1 MKKTGFRVDVS
12 TLRKKLEAMKQVAA
26 IQFKPDVMDYTKK
39 TLATASRITPV
50 RDFSVI
56 RTNQIQKK
64 GNQFQRWKEQ
74 GGRGK
79 TKAQF
84 LAGRAPARFLYRAS
98 WGQLARS
105 LGLQIPESQQVKSA
119 TSRRD
124 PIKAPPRAYGQ
135 IRGGKRTFSVAMFN
149 PFLAIP
155 SRYKKFT
162 GEEIIADA
170 QKKHERQFRRSVN
183 KRLKVTLFA
192 IMNK

>member
-26 IQFKPDVMDYTKK
+26 IQFRPDVMDYTKK

-50 RDFSVI
+50 RDFSLI
-56 RTNQIQKK
+56 RSNQIQKK

-105 LGLQIPESQQVKSA
+105 LGLQIPESQQVKNA

-149 PFLAIP
+149 PFLAMP

-162 GEEIIADA
+162 GEQIISDA

>member
-56 RTNQIQKK
+56 RSNQIQKK
-64 GNQFQRWKEQ
+64 GNQFQRWREQ

-105 LGLQIPESQQVKSA
+105 LGLQIPESQQVKNA

-149 PFLAIP
+149 PFLAMP

-162 GEEIIADA
+162 GEQIIADA
-170 QKKHERQFRRSVN
+170 QKKHERQFRRQVN
-183 KRLKVTLFA
+183 KRLKVILYA
-192 IMNK
+192 ITNK

>member
-1 MKKTGFRVDVS
+1 
-12 TLRKKLEAMKQVAA
+12 
-26 IQFKPDVMDYTKK
+26 MDYTKK

-50 RDFSVI
+50 RDFSLI
-56 RTNQIQKK
+56 RSNQIQKK

-105 LGLQIPESQQVKSA
+105 LGLQIPESQQVKNA

-162 GEEIIADA
+162 GEQIIADA
-170 QKKHERQFRRSVN
+170 QKKHERQFRRNVN

>member
-1 MKKTGFRVDVS
+1 MKNTGFRVDVS
-12 TLRKKLEAMKQVAA
+12 TLRKKLAAMQQVAA

-50 RDFSVI
+50 RDYQLI
-56 RTNQIQKK
+56 RTNQIIKPR
-64 GNQFQRWKEQ
+64 NQYDQWRAH

-79 TKAQF
+79 TRPQF
-84 LAGRAPARFLYRAS
+84 LAGRAPARFLYKAS

-105 LGLQIPESQQVKSA
+105 LGLQIPESQQVKNA

-155 SRYKKFT
+155 SRYKDFT
-162 GEEIIADA
+162 GEQIISDA
-170 QKKHERQFRRSVN
+170 QKKHERQFRRNVN
-183 KRLKVTLFA
+183 KRLKVILYA
-192 IMNK
+192 VMNK

>member
-50 RDFSVI
+50 RDFSLI
-56 RTNQIQKK
+56 RSNQIQKK
-64 GNQFQRWKEQ
+64 GNQFQRWREQ

-105 LGLQIPESQQVKSA
+105 LGLQIPESQQVKNA

-162 GEEIIADA
+162 GEQIIADA
-170 QKKHERQFRRSVN
+170 QKKHERQFRRNVN

>member
-56 RTNQIQKK
+56 RSNQIQKK

-105 LGLQIPESQQVKSA
+105 LGLQIPESQQVKNA

-149 PFLAIP
+149 PFLAMP

-162 GEEIIADA
+162 GEQIIADA
-170 QKKHERQFRRSVN
+170 QKKHERQFRRQVN

>member
-56 RTNQIQKK
+56 RSNQIQKK

-105 LGLQIPESQQVKSA
+105 LGLQIPESQQVKNA

-149 PFLAIP
+149 PFLAMP

-162 GEEIIADA
+162 GEQIIADA

>member
-56 RTNQIQKK
+56 RSNQIQKK

-105 LGLQIPESQQVKSA
+105 LGLQIPESQQVKNA

-149 PFLAIP
+149 PFLAMP

-162 GEEIIADA
+162 GEQIIADA
-170 QKKHERQFRRSVN
+170 QKKHERQFRRNVN
-183 KRLKVTLFA
+183 KRLKVTLYA

>member
-50 RDFSVI
+50 RDFSLI
-56 RTNQIQKK
+56 RSNQIQKK

-105 LGLQIPESQQVKSA
+105 LGLQIPESQQVKNA

-149 PFLAIP
+149 PFLAMP

-162 GEEIIADA
+162 GEQIIADA
-170 QKKHERQFRRSVN
+170 QKKHERQFRRNVN
-183 KRLKVTLFA
+183 KRLKVTLYA

>member
-12 TLRKKLEAMKQVAA
+12 TLRKKLAAMQQVAA

-50 RDFSVI
+50 RDYQLI
-56 RTNQIQKK
+56 RTNQIIKPR
-64 GNQFQRWKEQ
+64 NQYDQWRGH

-79 TKAQF
+79 TRPQF
-84 LAGRAPARFLYRAS
+84 LAGRAPARFLYKAS

-105 LGLQIPESQQVKSA
+105 LGLQIPESQQVKNA

-155 SRYKKFT
+155 SRYKDFT

-170 QKKHERQFRRSVN
+170 QKKHERQFRRNVN
-183 KRLKVTLFA
+183 KRLKVILYA
-192 IMNK
+192 VMNK

>member
-50 RDFSVI
+50 RDFSLI
-56 RTNQIQKK
+56 RSNQIQKK

-105 LGLQIPESQQVKSA
+105 LGLQIPESQQVKNA

-149 PFLAIP
+149 PFLAMP

-162 GEEIIADA
+162 GEQIIADA

>member
-56 RTNQIQKK
+56 RSNQIQKK
-64 GNQFQRWKEQ
+64 GNQFQRWREQ
-74 GGRGK
+74 GGSGK

-105 LGLQIPESQQVKSA
+105 LGLQIPESQQVKNA

-162 GEEIIADA
+162 GEQIIADA

>member
-12 TLRKKLEAMKQVAA
+12 TLRKKLAAMKQIAA
-26 IQFKPDVMDYTKK
+26 SQFKPDVMDYTKK

-50 RDFSVI
+50 RDFSLI
-56 RTNQIQKK
+56 RSNQIQKK

-105 LGLQIPESQQVKSA
+105 LGLQIPESQQVKNA

-162 GEEIIADA
+162 GEQIISDA
-170 QKKHERQFRRSVN
+170 QKKHERQFRRQVN
-183 KRLKVTLFA
+183 KRLKVTLYA
-192 IMNK
+192 VMNK

>member
-56 RTNQIQKK
+56 RSNQIQKK

-105 LGLQIPESQQVKSA
+105 LGLQIPESQQVKNA

-162 GEEIIADA
+162 GEQIIADA
-170 QKKHERQFRRSVN
+170 QKKHERQFRRNVN
-183 KRLKVTLFA
+183 KRLKVILYAVT
-192 IMNK
+192 NK

>member
-56 RTNQIQKK
+56 RSNQIQKK
-64 GNQFQRWKEQ
+64 GNQFQRWREQ

-105 LGLQIPESQQVKSA
+105 LGLQIPESQQVKNA

-135 IRGGKRTFSVAMFN
+135 IRGGKRTLSVAMFN
-149 PFLAIP
+149 PFLAMP

-162 GEEIIADA
+162 GEQIIADA
-170 QKKHERQFRRSVN
+170 QKKHERQFRRQVN

>member
-12 TLRKKLEAMKQVAA
+12 QLKKKLAALQQVKALA
-26 IQFKPDVMDYTKK
+26 FAPDVMDYTKK
-39 TLATASRITPV
+39 TLATAARITPV
-50 RDFSVI
+50 RDFSLI
-56 RTNQIQKK
+56 RSNQIQKK
-64 GNQFQRWKEQ
+64 GNQFQRWQEQ

-84 LAGRAPARFLYRAS
+84 LSGRAPARFLYRAS

-105 LGLQIPESQQVKSA
+105 IGLTIPESQQVKNA

-124 PIKAPPRAYGQ
+124 PVQAPPRAYGQ
-135 IRGGKRTFSVAMFN
+135 IRGGKRVFSVAMFN
-149 PFLAIP
+149 PFLATP

-162 GEEIIADA
+162 GDEIISEA
-170 QKKHERQFRRSVN
+170 QKKHERQFRRNVS
-183 KRLKVTLFA
+183 KRMKVTLYA

>member
-56 RTNQIQKK
+56 RSNQIQKK
-64 GNQFQRWKEQ
+64 GNQFQRWREQ

-105 LGLQIPESQQVKSA
+105 LGLQIPESQQVKNA

-149 PFLAIP
+149 PFLAMP

-162 GEEIIADA
+162 GEQIIADA

>member
-50 RDFSVI
+50 RDFSLI
-56 RTNQIQKK
+56 RSNQIQKK

-105 LGLQIPESQQVKSA
+105 LGLQIPESQQVKNA

-162 GEEIIADA
+162 GEQIIADA

>member
-56 RTNQIQKK
+56 RSNQIQKK

-105 LGLQIPESQQVKSA
+105 LGLQIPESQQVKNA

-149 PFLAIP
+149 PFLAMP

-162 GEEIIADA
+162 GEQIIADA
-170 QKKHERQFRRSVN
+170 QKKHERQFRRQVN
-183 KRLKVTLFA
+183 KRLKVILYA
-192 IMNK
+192 ITNK

>member
-56 RTNQIQKK
+56 RSNQIQKK
-64 GNQFQRWKEQ
+64 GNQFQRWREQ

-105 LGLQIPESQQVKSA
+105 LGLQIPESQQVKNA

-149 PFLAIP
+149 PFLAMP

-162 GEEIIADA
+162 GEQIIADA
-170 QKKHERQFRRSVN
+170 QKKHERQFRRQVN

>member
-50 RDFSVI
+50 RDFSLI
-56 RTNQIQKK
+56 RSNQIQKK

-105 LGLQIPESQQVKSA
+105 LGLQIPESQQVKNA

-149 PFLAIP
+149 PFLAMP
-155 SRYKKFT
+155 SRYKKFN
-162 GEEIIADA
+162 GEQIIADA
-170 QKKHERQFRRSVN
+170 QKKHERQFRRQVN
-183 KRLKVTLFA
+183 KRLKVTLYA

>member
-50 RDFSVI
+50 RDFSLI
-56 RTNQIQKK
+56 RSNQIQKK
-64 GNQFQRWKEQ
+64 GNQFQRWREQ

-105 LGLQIPESQQVKSA
+105 LGLQIPESQQVKNA

-149 PFLAIP
+149 PFLAMP

-162 GEEIIADA
+162 GEQIISDA

>member
-12 TLRKKLEAMKQVAA
+12 TIWKKLEAMKQVAA
-26 IQFKPDVMDYTKK
+26 IQFRPDVMDYTKK

-50 RDFSVI
+50 RDFSLI
-56 RTNQIQKK
+56 RSNQIQKK

-105 LGLQIPESQQVKSA
+105 LGLQIPESQQVKNA

-149 PFLAIP
+149 PFLAMP

-162 GEEIIADA
+162 GEQIISDA

>member
-50 RDFSVI
+50 RDFSLI
-56 RTNQIQKK
+56 RSNQIQKK

-105 LGLQIPESQQVKSA
+105 LGLQIPESQQVKNA

-149 PFLAIP
+149 PFLAMP

-162 GEEIIADA
+162 GEQIIADA
-170 QKKHERQFRRSVN
+170 QKKHERQFRRNVN
-183 KRLKVTLFA
+183 KRLKVTLYA
-192 IMNK
+192 ITNK

>member
-50 RDFSVI
+50 RDFSLI
-56 RTNQIQKK
+56 RSNQIQKK

-105 LGLQIPESQQVKSA
+105 LGLQIPESQQVKNA

-135 IRGGKRTFSVAMFN
+135 IRGGKRTFSVVMFN
-149 PFLAIP
+149 PFLAMP

-162 GEEIIADA
+162 GEQIIADA

>member
-50 RDFSVI
+50 RDFSLI
-56 RTNQIQKK
+56 RSNQIQKK

-105 LGLQIPESQQVKSA
+105 LGLQIAESQQVKNA

-162 GEEIIADA
+162 GEQIIADA
-170 QKKHERQFRRSVN
+170 QKKHERQFRRQVN

>member
-50 RDFSVI
+50 RDFSLI
-56 RTNQIQKK
+56 RSNQIQKK
-64 GNQFQRWKEQ
+64 GNQFQRWREQ

-105 LGLQIPESQQVKSA
+105 LGLQIPESQQVKNA

-170 QKKHERQFRRSVN
+170 QKKHERQFRRNVN
-183 KRLKVTLFA
+183 KRLKVTLYA
-192 IMNK
+192 ITNK

>member
-12 TLRKKLEAMKQVAA
+12 TLREKLEAMKQVAA

-50 RDFSVI
+50 RDFSLI
-56 RTNQIQKK
+56 RSNQIQKK

-98 WGQLARS
+98 WGQLASS
-105 LGLQIPESQQVKSA
+105 LGLQIPESQQVKNA

-162 GEEIIADA
+162 GEQIIADA
-170 QKKHERQFRRSVN
+170 QKKHERQFRRNVN

>member
-12 TLRKKLEAMKQVAA
+12 QLKKKLAALQQVKA
-26 IQFKPDVMDYTKK
+26 IAFAPDVMDYTKK
-39 TLATASRITPV
+39 TLATAARITPV
-50 RDFSVI
+50 RDFSLI
-56 RTNQIQKK
+56 RSNQIQKK
-64 GNQFQRWKEQ
+64 GNQFQRWQEQ

-105 LGLQIPESQQVKSA
+105 IGLTIPESQQVKNA

-124 PIKAPPRAYGQ
+124 HIQSPPRAYGQ

-149 PFLAIP
+149 PFLAQP

-162 GEEIIADA
+162 GEEIIREA
-170 QKKHERQFRRSVN
+170 QKKHEAQFRRKVD
-183 KRLKVTLFA
+183 KRLKVTLYA

>member
-12 TLRKKLEAMKQVAA
+12 TLRKKLAVMKQVAA
-26 IQFKPDVMDYTKK
+26 IQFKPDVMDYTRK

-50 RDFSVI
+50 RDFSLI

-74 GGRGK
+74 GGSGK

-84 LAGRAPARFLYRAS
+84 LAGRAPARFLYKAS

-105 LGLQIPESQQVKSA
+105 LGLEIPESEQVKNA
-119 TSRRD
+119 KTRRK
-124 PIKAPPRAYGQ
+124 PEVQPPRAYGQ
-135 IRGGKRTFSVAMFN
+135 VRGGKKIFAVAMFN

-170 QKKHERQFRRSVN
+170 QKKHADQFKRKVN
-183 KRLKVTLFA
+183 KRLKVILYA
-192 IMNK
+192 VMNK

>member
-12 TLRKKLEAMKQVAA
+12 TLRKKMEAMKQVAA

-56 RTNQIQKK
+56 RSNQIQKK

-105 LGLQIPESQQVKSA
+105 LGLQIPESQQVKNA

-149 PFLAIP
+149 PFLAMP

-162 GEEIIADA
+162 GEQIISDA
-170 QKKHERQFRRSVN
+170 QKKHERQFRRQVN